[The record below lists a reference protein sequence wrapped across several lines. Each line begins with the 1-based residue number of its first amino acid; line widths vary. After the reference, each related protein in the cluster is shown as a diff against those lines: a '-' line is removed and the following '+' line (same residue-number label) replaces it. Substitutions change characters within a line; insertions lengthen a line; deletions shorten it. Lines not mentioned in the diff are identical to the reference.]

1 MATSPCR
8 AAIPEWAR
16 LAADMR
22 ARLVQTLAR
31 KIRKRPVPFHETD
44 FPFTVIVTLVMKI
57 FPWQYDRY
65 PSMESAGCKR
75 IFAPVV
81 RKAGNRHPL
90 RAPLARGCG
99 RVGISLSSP
108 PTAIAAIS

>member
-1 MATSPCR
+1 MK
-8 AAIPEWAR
+8 PE
-16 LAADMR
+16 
-22 ARLVQTLAR
+22 T
-31 KIRKRPVPFHETD
+31 E

-81 RKAGNRHPL
+81 RKAGNRHPPERRP
-90 RAPLARGCG
+90 RA
-99 RVGISLSSP
+99 
-108 PTAIAAIS
+108 AAGASEFP